1 MTSPTPSAPDPG
13 ASAPVSSSGA
23 APASAAPAALS
34 ETEASALQLALR
46 TENAAIWTYALVAAN
61 TPDDAAVVADMR
73 AGHLVRRDS
82 TAEQLTLGGAPP
94 SPPAAAY
101 QLPAV
106 ARTPRALAVAIEQ
119 DCAAA
124 WRSVIAA
131 TDRADLRGFAA
142 SGLSDAAVRTVQW
155 RVLAGAGIV
164 SVPFPGTAD

>member
-1 MTSPTPSAPDPG
+1 MTSPTPSAPDPS
-13 ASAPVSSSGA
+13 ASAPPSGS
-23 APASAAPAALS
+23 APAAAAPAALG
-34 ETEASALQLALR
+34 ETEASALQVALR

-61 TPDDAAVVADMR
+61 APDDAAMVTDMR

-82 TAEQLTLGGAPP
+82 TAEQLTLGGASPT
-94 SPPAAAY
+94 PPAAAY

-124 WRSVIAA
+124 WRNVIAG

-142 SGLSDAAVRTVQW
+142 GGLSDAAVRTVQW
-155 RVLAGAGIV
+155 RVLAGAGTV